1 MSIMTTTQISS
12 KIQKYQH
19 VKCKDRFRVQIYLGT
34 PQVPVN
40 NKQHQQKHELLSD
53 WEDAS

>member
-1 MSIMTTTQISS
+1 MTTTQISS
-12 KIQKYQH
+12 KIQKYKH
-19 VKCKDRFRVQIYLGT
+19 VKCKDRSRVQIYLGT